1 MTHYILYLP
10 SDTHEP
16 LPIGTIDYRAAA
28 NQAILQLDGSKEQ
41 TSYSVAAA
49 MKSVQNRY
57 PNAFLEEV

>member
-1 MTHYILYLP
+1 MTHYTLYLP

-41 TSYSVAAA
+41 TFYSVAAA